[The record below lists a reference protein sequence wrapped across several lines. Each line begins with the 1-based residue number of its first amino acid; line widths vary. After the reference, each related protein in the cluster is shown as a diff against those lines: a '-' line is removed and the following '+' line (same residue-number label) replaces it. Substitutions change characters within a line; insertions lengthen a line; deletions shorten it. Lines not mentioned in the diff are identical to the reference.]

1 MGAKAGPPSATL
13 SPILRKLVADSRA
26 QIGAASPHDARR
38 RAQEARAYA
47 VAHLEELQD
56 QLRESCARQGMGYHR
71 AATAEEAVAI
81 ASRLLGDAKRIAK
94 SKSMVA
100 EEVELT
106 PALRAQGREVLET
119 DIGEYIVDIE
129 GRGPS
134 HITAPALHLNRA
146 RIREMLVGS
155 GMDLPDDDP
164 VRLSR
169 AVRDVVADF
178 FADVDAG
185 ITGANAVVASSGRI
199 VIVENEGNVSLGV
212 SRPPLHIVITGL
224 EKVVADE
231 EAAMAVLQVLAPS
244 ATAQPLTAYTHFL
257 GGPAEGQ
264 ERHLIVVDNGRSQIL
279 ADERYRDVLRCIR
292 CGACMNACP
301 VYTAAGGLSYG
312 SPYMGPIGAV
322 VSPLLWR
329 DGRHDDLPSASSL
342 CGRCS
347 EVCPVGIPLHRM
359 LLDLRADVVESEA
372 AEPEPDAGASAG
384 TKAKRRLERLG
395 WKAWA
400 LAFAGRQGRLASRL
414 GRIALRAGGMLPDL
428 PGSDPRS
435 LPATRPARDPA
446 MLVPLDTIDVEGQGG
461 DDPEPDLDPP
471 PGDVAA
477 RFRERA
483 ATVGATVTA
492 AAAPEA
498 GDRRVQATAA
508 VASTGSV
515 LLTDAAAARAPLMEA
530 SRIVVAVDEAGVV
543 PFPQDLAPLIAQA
556 GDALILT
563 GASRTADI
571 EKRIVRGIHGP
582 QTLVVEVAGA
592 GQGGMA
598 DPAPSPARSTASAP
612 AR

>member
-1 MGAKAGPPSATL
+1 MSPFRARARAEIEAGPPADTL
-13 SPILRKLVADSRA
+13 SPILRKLVADSRDQLA
-26 QIGAASPHDARR
+26 TASPSDARA
-38 RAQEARAYA
+38 RAQAARTYA
-47 VAHLEELQD
+47 VDHLDELQE
-56 QLRESCARQGMGYHR
+56 QLRESCARQGIGYHR
-71 AATAEEAVAI
+71 AATAEEAVALVTQ
-81 ASRLLGDAKRIAK
+81 LLGDARRVAK

-100 EEVELT
+100 EEVGLT
-106 PALRAQGREVLET
+106 HALRVRGKEVLET

-146 RIREMLVGS
+146 RIRELLAGAGADV
-155 GMDLPDDDP
+155 PDDDP

-169 AVRDVVADF
+169 AVRDVVAEF
-178 FADVDAG
+178 FGEVDAG
-185 ITGANAVVASSGRI
+185 ITGANAVVANSGRI

-212 SRPPLHIVITGL
+212 SRPRLHIAITGM

-231 EAAMAVLQVLAPS
+231 EAALAVLQVLAPS

-257 GGPAEGQ
+257 GAPEEGK
-264 ERHLIVVDNGRSQIL
+264 ERHLVVVDNGRSEIL

-329 DGRHDDLPSASSL
+329 DGRHADLPSASSL

-359 LLDLRADVVESEA
+359 LLDLRAGEAENGGSRVEKA
-372 AEPEPDAGASAG
+372 A
-384 TKAKRRLERLG
+384 
-395 WKAWA
+395 WKSWA
-400 LAFAGRQGRLASRL
+400 AAFAGRQGRAASWLARL
-414 GRIALRAGGMLPDL
+414 GLRAGGRL
-428 PGSDPRS
+428 PG
-435 LPATRPARDPA
+435 LPVGGARPIPAASPSRDPA
-446 MLVPLDTIDVEGQGG
+446 MLVPLDSIELEAA
-461 DDPEPDLDPP
+461 PEPEPLAEDV
-471 PGDVAA
+471 VAA
-477 RFRERA
+477 FRERA
-483 ATVGATVTA
+483 SVVGAVVA
-492 AAAPEA
+492 DEAEPEE
-498 GDRRVQATAA
+498 GDRRVRATAA

-515 LLTDAAAARAPLMEA
+515 LLTGEAAARGALMDA
-530 SRIVVAVDEAGVV
+530 RRIVVDVEEASVV
-543 PFPQDLAPLIAQA
+543 RFPQELGPALAGD

-582 QTLVVEVAGA
+582 EALVVVVGS
-592 GQGGMA
+592 GTTG
-598 DPAPSPARSTASAP
+598 T
-612 AR
+612 